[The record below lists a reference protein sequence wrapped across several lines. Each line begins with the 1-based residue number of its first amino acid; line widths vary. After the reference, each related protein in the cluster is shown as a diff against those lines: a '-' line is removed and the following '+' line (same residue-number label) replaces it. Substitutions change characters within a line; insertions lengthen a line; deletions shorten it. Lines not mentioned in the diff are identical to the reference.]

1 MPILKGALGLSG
13 ADAQRA
19 MALRN
24 AAHSNSHKERV
35 QFLGQ
40 CVSQDVGRQEHATL
54 DPVSQAIVASEI
66 DRCTGATLN
75 VAREVLVELGQCN
88 DAFLKDQLIRLDSI
102 LKEGGEIGV
111 EY

>member
-1 MPILKGALGLSG
+1 M
-13 ADAQRA
+13 
-19 MALRN
+19 
-24 AAHSNSHKERV
+24 
-35 QFLGQ
+35 
-40 CVSQDVGRQEHATL
+40 